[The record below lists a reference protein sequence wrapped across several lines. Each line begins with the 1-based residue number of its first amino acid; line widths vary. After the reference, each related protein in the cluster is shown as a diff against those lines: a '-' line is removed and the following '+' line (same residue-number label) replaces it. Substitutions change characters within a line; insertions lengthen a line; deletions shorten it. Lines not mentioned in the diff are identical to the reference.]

1 MCPGRRTQVVKGAV
15 CKTAMQRFDPARRL
29 QTEFARL
36 GSRMIIQGDGKKPSK
51 AILLPGTGS
60 SLPLKAIRMV
70 MHHMA
75 STAVPFMPSQAQD
88 SPKRERETALR
99 KRRRQ
104 PWD

>member
-1 MCPGRRTQVVKGAV
+1 
-15 CKTAMQRFDPARRL
+15 
-29 QTEFARL
+29 
-36 GSRMIIQGDGKKPSK
+36 MIIQGDGKKPSK

-70 MHHMA
+70 MHRMA

-99 KRRRQ
+99 K
-104 PWD
+104 